1 MNELYRIS
9 MITWWI
15 LTIIF
20 ILETAVGAYKLS
32 PIVEIFIVVLEIILT
47 IIFIPFIARWVAQVY
62 ETNKILGVILYLV
75 IFGIFIVLD
84 LIGFML
90 YVTYNTISAI
100 NSMFHYIYIQYI
112 SR

>member
-1 MNELYRIS
+1 MNEIYQIS

-15 LTIIF
+15 LAIIY
-20 ILETAVGAYKLS
+20 LVETAVGAYKLS
-32 PIVEIFIVVLEIILT
+32 PIVEISIVVLEIIFA

-62 ETNKILGVILYLV
+62 ETNKILGVILHLV
-75 IFGIFIVLD
+75 ISGIFIVLD

-100 NSMFHYIYIQYI
+100 NSMFHYIYPVYK
-112 SR
+112 